1 MLSNWAEAA
10 VARAKTVAIAETFM
24 VNDFR
29 SSEKCMI

>member
-1 MLSNWAEAA
+1 
-10 VARAKTVAIAETFM
+10 VTRAKTVAIAETFM